1 MSSNLNKLVIGTA
14 QFGQDYGITNIRGK
28 VSADEVLKILSKA
41 RFHGI
46 KTLDT
51 ARTYGNSENI
61 LGKAGIDD
69 FDIITKLPSFESGL
83 SSIEDF
89 CDGSLKNSLLNLQI
103 PSIDTVLLHRPEELL
118 GANGPLIYRSLAG
131 LRDKGLVRR
140 IGISIYSPE
149 ILANII
155 SKYPVDVVQAPLNVF
170 DRRMISS
177 GWLRKLIDRNIR
189 FIARSV
195 FLQGILLAN
204 PMDLPVYFHKWN
216 MHFKKWK
223 NFLQENS
230 LSALEASLQF
240 VVQVPEVDKVVVGV
254 ESEIQF
260 SQIVRA
266 MDNCTLMESKQLE
279 INDVGLISP
288 IDWSV

>member
-1 MSSNLNKLVIGTA
+1 
-14 QFGQDYGITNIRGK
+14 
-28 VSADEVLKILSKA
+28 
-41 RFHGI
+41 
-46 KTLDT
+46 
-51 ARTYGNSENI
+51 
-61 LGKAGIDD
+61 
-69 FDIITKLPSFESGL
+69 
-83 SSIEDF
+83 
-89 CDGSLKNSLLNLQI
+89 
-103 PSIDTVLLHRPEELL
+103 
-118 GANGPLIYRSLAG
+118 
-131 LRDKGLVRR
+131 
-140 IGISIYSPE
+140 
-149 ILANII
+149 
-155 SKYPVDVVQAPLNVF
+155 
-170 DRRMISS
+170 
-177 GWLRKLIDRNIR
+177 
-189 FIARSV
+189 
-195 FLQGILLAN
+195 
-204 PMDLPVYFHKWN
+204 MDLPVYFHKWN